1 MGLMEAMSGWLK
13 QIVAVVLLAALV
25 DLVLPNRT
33 MQRYV
38 RLVAGLIILLTIAT
52 PVLQWIRGDF
62 DSKLAAGMQA
72 VELNPQA
79 APDELARIEAEG
91 RKWRERGS
99 LEAASLTA
107 ARLQEA
113 IRQDVELA
121 EGVDVADVSVEL
133 QRTAGGTLD
142 VRSVTV
148 TLAAADAGEA
158 AEAARPGALADAD
171 MQPVEAVKP
180 VTVTDPEP
188 VRAGGEGRT
197 AAAEE
202 AAEAEAVEAVEAVAA
217 ETEADPA
224 VRSRIEALIA
234 ARYGIASGR
243 IRVAEAGGGQGR

>member
-1 MGLMEAMSGWLK
+1 
-13 QIVAVVLLAALV
+13 
-25 DLVLPNRT
+25 
-33 MQRYV
+33 

-158 AEAARPGALADAD
+158 AEA
-171 MQPVEAVKP
+171 
-180 VTVTDPEP
+180 
-188 VRAGGEGRT
+188 
-197 AAAEE
+197 
-202 AAEAEAVEAVEAVAA
+202 
-217 ETEADPA
+217 
-224 VRSRIEALIA
+224 
-234 ARYGIASGR
+234 
-243 IRVAEAGGGQGR
+243 